1 VKLQGKA
8 AVITGAGSGIGRA
21 AAQLFAQ
28 EGAQVTVADWNRAAG
43 QETVTGIERDFPGR
57 ALFSLTDVGSE
68 AQVRE
73 MIRLTVERF
82 GRLDILVNN
91 AADREPGKP
100 VADLP
105 EEEWD
110 RTLATTLKGPYLCA
124 RHAIPE
130 MTKHGGG
137 VIVNVSS
144 MAAMVTFANAPA
156 YGAAKAGLVQLTRN
170 LALDYAADN
179 IRVNSVLPGVIET
192 PGLASALG
200 RPGWLE
206 TTLER
211 ILLKRLGQPEEIA
224 KVILFLACDDSSYLD
239 GASITADGGWTIR

>member
-1 VKLQGKA
+1 LKLQGKV

-21 AAQLFAQ
+21 TAQIFAR
-28 EGAQVTVADWNRAAG
+28 EGAQVTVADWNPAG
-43 QETVTGIERDFPGR
+43 GHETVSSIEREFPGR
-57 ALFSLTDVGSE
+57 AMFSPTDVGSE

-91 AADREPGKP
+91 AADREPGQP

-110 RTLATTLKGPYLCA
+110 RTLATTLKGAYLCA
-124 RHAIPE
+124 KHAIPE
-130 MTKHGGG
+130 MRRQGAG

-144 MAAMVTFANAPA
+144 MAAVVSFANAPA
-156 YGAAKAGLVQLTRN
+156 YGAAKAGMVQLTRN
-170 LALDYAADN
+170 IALDYAADN
-179 IRVNSVLPGVIET
+179 IRANSVLPGAIET
-192 PGLASALG
+192 PGLARALA

-206 TTLER
+206 ATLER

-224 KVILFLACDDSSYLD
+224 KVILFLASDESSYLT
-239 GASITADGGWTIR
+239 GAAITADGGWTIR